1 MSYNLM
7 VFNQRKVPCEFGQL
21 RPWFH
26 THMEEDV
33 LPEKTPAVFCSFW
46 EKAQKLFPPM
56 DQCPENRFH
65 DACDYEVH
73 EDFIYMCF
81 AYSAAEKA
89 HDTVKRLAKAEHL
102 GFWEVSP
109 SFDRTFPVTLPT
121 DRWPMILE
129 AGWISHG
136 RQFVYHFEE
145 VQKVIRQMKK
155 VEQSSLSL
163 TDRQGNYIQAGGFL
177 DAFLVEVRTYTGP
190 VTWKQL
196 RADQCAENSVADALV
211 SINNFQIQVPKSQIL
226 SQDQVCR
233 LFLEFTEETLFHEQN
248 LFWKTLDL

>member
-1 MSYNLM
+1 
-7 VFNQRKVPCEFGQL
+7 
-21 RPWFH
+21 
-26 THMEEDV
+26 
-33 LPEKTPAVFCSFW
+33 
-46 EKAQKLFPPM
+46 M

-155 VEQSSLSL
+155 VEKSSLSL

-177 DAFLVEVRTYTGP
+177 DAFIVEVRTYTDP
-190 VTWKQL
+190 ATWKQL
-196 RADQCAENSVADALV
+196 RADQNAENSVADALV
-211 SINNFQIQVPKSQIL
+211 SINNFQIRVPKSQIL
-226 SQDQVCR
+226 SRDQVCR

-248 LFWKTLDL
+248 FFWKTLDL